1 MQSVSAEADNTALL
15 RFFAWQAAT
24 LRPLVGY
31 SLEFMLRPDLGD
43 IAQEYVQWLQTT
55 QRCCKFSTTSPTT

>member
-24 LRPLVGY
+24 LRPLVGD